1 MNVGVGDAH
10 TESDHMQEL
19 GDAYQ
24 ALLENRVSSCRPAIP
39 FFSSVTGK
47 AIARSDQLGPFY
59 WRKNLESPV
68 LFYSAVKMMM
78 MAMKDPPDDKIFLEI
93 GPHSALAGPLRQ
105 IFKAVAT
112 EGLPIY
118 FPSLLRGKNCTESL
132 LTTVGQ
138 LHLQCV
144 PIEFT
149 ALTPSMRVLTNLP
162 NYQWNHDTSYWSE
175 SRVSR
180 EWRLRKFP
188 RHELL
193 GSRIMEGN
201 DMEPTWR
208 NMLQLEDVP
217 FLREHKIIDD
227 IVFPCAGYVAMAGEA
242 IRQVSGTGDFT
253 LQRVVVKAALVLQEF
268 KSSELMTSLRPIRLT
283 DNSESMWYDFS
294 ILSYNG
300 TSWIKHCVGQV
311 RAGSEQAYQPEDV
324 EKLARAV
331 SAPAWYLAMKRAGLN
346 YGPAFQGLSE
356 ISASP
361 VHGTAVASLLDKDGL
376 SESVYQLHPT
386 AIDHCLQLF
395 TVAMSKGLPRHL
407 TKLCVPTNIEQLY
420 IRRGGAQMRVKAV
433 ASSTPKG
440 GIYGDVVVMADDE
453 VVLHLKRGEFSPLE
467 DEDTTTNSDTVAAA
481 HLDWKPDIDFVPV
494 ESLIRPYRDVRDS
507 TVKLERIALLCM
519 LETLHR
525 VSSIETEI
533 EYLKKYRSWLE
544 VQAARARKK
553 EYDVLEEAHMLANLS
568 QSERLTQI
576 ESASKEMETLVG
588 ADVSKVL
595 LRIVEQCEAMFEGN
609 SEPVE
614 ILLQDDGLKSIYDY
628 QDLLDCRD
636 YFALLGHSNPT
647 IRILE
652 IGAGT
657 GGTTAGVLR
666 DLRSRFGERTYST
679 YTYTDISPGF
689 FVAAKDRFEN
699 YHNIEYKVLDI
710 SKDPIEQGFQSESYD
725 FILAS
730 NVGPFLTFREQGL
743 IRSPSGTSCDA

>member
-1 MNVGVGDAH
+1 MHD
-10 TESDHMQEL
+10 L

-24 ALLENRVSSCRPAIP
+24 SLLENHVFSRQPAIP

-47 AIARSDQLGPFY
+47 AIARSDQLGPSY
-59 WRKNLESPV
+59 WRDNLESPV

-78 MAMKDPPDDKIFLEI
+78 TVMNDLSNDKLFLEI

-105 IFKAVAT
+105 IFKAITT
-112 EGLPIY
+112 EALPTY
-118 FPSLLRGKNCTESL
+118 FPTLVRGKNCTESL

-138 LHLQCV
+138 LHLQSV
-144 PIEFT
+144 PIDFV

-162 NYQWNHDTSYWSE
+162 NYQWNHETSYWSE

-208 NMLQLEDVP
+208 NMLRLEDVP

-242 IRQVSGTGDFT
+242 IRQISGTGDFT
-253 LQRVVVKAALVLQEF
+253 LRRVVVKAALVMQES
-268 KSSELMTSLRPIRLT
+268 KSSELITSLRPVRLT
-283 DNSESMWYDFS
+283 DSSESIWYDFS

-311 RAGSEQAYQPEDV
+311 RAGSEEAYKQRNV
-324 EKLARAV
+324 EKLPRIV
-331 SAPAWYLAMKRAGLN
+331 SAPSWYLTMKRAGLN

-361 VHGTAVASLLDKDGL
+361 IHGTAVASLLDTDWL
-376 SESVYQLHPT
+376 SESAYQLHPT
-386 AIDHCLQLF
+386 TIDHCLQLF
-395 TVAMSKGLPRHL
+395 TVAISKGMPRHL
-407 TKLCVPTNIEQLY
+407 TRLCVPTNIEQLY
-420 IRRGGAQMRVKAV
+420 IRRGGPQMRVKAV
-433 ASSTPKG
+433 ASPTPKG
-440 GIYGDVVVMADDE
+440 GIHGDLVVMADGE
-453 VVLHLKRGEFSPLE
+453 VVLHLKQGEFSPLE
-467 DEDTTTNSDTVAAA
+467 DEDPTINCDTIAAA
-481 HLDWKPDIDFVPV
+481 QLDWKPDIDFVPV
-494 ESLIRPYRDVRDS
+494 ESVIRPYRNVRDS

-533 EYLKKYRSWLE
+533 DYLKKYRSWLK
-544 VQAARARKK
+544 VQAARARKRK
-553 EYDVLEEAHMLANLS
+553 YAVLEGAHILANLS
-568 QSERLTQI
+568 QLERLSHI
-576 ESASKEMETLVG
+576 KSASKDMETLVG

-595 LRIVEQCEAMFEGN
+595 LRIVDHCEAMFEGN

-647 IRILE
+647 IKILE

-657 GGTTAGVLR
+657 GGTTAGLLR
-666 DLRSRFGERTYST
+666 DLKSRFGERLYST

-689 FVAAKDRFEN
+689 FVTAKDRFKD

-710 SKDPIEQGFQSESYD
+710 SKDPIEQGFQSEFYD

-730 NVGPFLTFREQGL
+730 NVILFCG
-743 IRSPSGTSCDA
+743 IW